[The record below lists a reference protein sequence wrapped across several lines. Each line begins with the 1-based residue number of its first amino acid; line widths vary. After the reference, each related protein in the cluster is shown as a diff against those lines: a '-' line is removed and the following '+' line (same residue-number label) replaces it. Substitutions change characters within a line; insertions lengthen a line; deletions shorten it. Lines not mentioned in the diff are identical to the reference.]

1 MCTFLKKHNKE
12 GVSKKSVNPDFLDS
26 PLLWINIA
34 WQRPTLAGA
43 LAPTTIGA
51 GELNFRVRDGNGCDL
66 SAIVTRPTT
75 LILLPAG
82 LYRGIYHPRIS

>member
-1 MCTFLKKHNKE
+1 M
-12 GVSKKSVNPDFLDS
+12 S
-26 PLLWINIA
+26 A

-66 SAIVTRPTT
+66 SAIVTKPTT
-75 LILLPAG
+75 LISLLRWLAPRNPSALNKLADAG
-82 LYRGIYHPRIS
+82 ADHIDTDSKGLFPQN